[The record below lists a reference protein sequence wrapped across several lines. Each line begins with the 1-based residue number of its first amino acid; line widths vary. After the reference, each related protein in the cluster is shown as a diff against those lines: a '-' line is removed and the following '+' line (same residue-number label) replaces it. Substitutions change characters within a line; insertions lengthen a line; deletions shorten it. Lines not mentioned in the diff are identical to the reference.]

1 MIYKIIDTAIIK
13 NASDIH
19 LTLGIKPKLRID
31 GSLCSVDKFDILNN
45 ETLNQIKNNLINENQ
60 LKQFKRDKFIDF
72 SISYKNK
79 RLRIHIF
86 KQKGEN
92 AFSIRLI
99 PIRIPEIEELN
110 LPHILKAFTKLRKGL
125 ILVTGAVGSGKTTTL
140 AAMINDIN
148 NNQNSHIITLE
159 DPIEYIH
166 QHKNSIVTQKE
177 IGVDIN
183 NFKDAVFSSMREDP
197 DVLSLG
203 ELRDLETVTSAITM
217 AETGHLVF
225 GTLHTKSAA
234 ETVDRIIDVFPP
246 QQQRQIRNQF
256 ANSIK
261 GIVSQELIPMINGGR
276 IPCCEVMVI
285 NDAIRNLIRE
295 ESSLSSIN
303 DQIHMNTKKL
313 GSQTRFQ
320 SLNRLI
326 LENKISI
333 DQALKGL
340 SKSEIN
346 NFNRI
351 LNQN

>member
-1 MIYKIIDTAIIK
+1 MIYKIIDTAIIN

-86 KQKGEN
+86 KQRGEN

-110 LPHILKAFTKLRKGL
+110 LPHILKAFTKLSKGL